1 MHAAAA
7 RVLHFV
13 GVDARIPVRGM
24 SGHVELQ
31 GGVVRQVHRRDGRGC
46 EIADDVQRDLGR
58 MAQGIPHHDGV
69 AAHDGPGGIHRV
81 GVLVGQVICEIV
93 YDVIVQ
99 TSEL

>member
-31 GGVVRQVHRRDGRGC
+31 GGVVGQVHRRDGRGR
-46 EIADDVQRDLGR
+46 EIADDVHRDLGR
-58 MAQGIPHHDGV
+58 MAQVIPHHDGV
-69 AAHDGPGGIHRV
+69 AAHAGPGRIDRV
-81 GVLVGQVICEIV
+81 GVFICEI
-93 YDVIVQ
+93 DHDILVQ